1 MILPRCARQNL
12 HLPSGIIPPIQYMI
26 HYSPGDVVLINFP
39 FTDLTGIKQRPVV
52 VISQTWFNKRSTDII
67 VAAITS
73 KLPTR
78 YLASD
83 CVLSATE
90 QLAAGLPKRSMV
102 RLGKIV
108 TLDKRLIRKKL
119 GTISPETLAKFR
131 IILLN
136 LHI

>member
-1 MILPRCARQNL
+1 
-12 HLPSGIIPPIQYMI
+12 MI

-78 YLASD
+78 YLASY